1 MKLKII
7 YSFSC
12 DIMFRYKNIIG
23 IDFGKTYSVAGT
35 YKDGKSIIIPSAEW
49 ESKDEKIFPNYV
61 AFTKDGEILVG
72 EPAKK
77 QAHINPENTMSEIK
91 RRLGTDYKV
100 NLQGKMYSPQEITA
114 LILRKIKKDAETF
127 LGEPVN

>member
-61 AFTKDGEILVG
+61 AFTEDSEILVG
-72 EPAKK
+72 EPARK
-77 QAHINPENTMSEIK
+77 QAHII
-91 RRLGTDYKV
+91 
-100 NLQGKMYSPQEITA
+100 
-114 LILRKIKKDAETF
+114 
-127 LGEPVN
+127 